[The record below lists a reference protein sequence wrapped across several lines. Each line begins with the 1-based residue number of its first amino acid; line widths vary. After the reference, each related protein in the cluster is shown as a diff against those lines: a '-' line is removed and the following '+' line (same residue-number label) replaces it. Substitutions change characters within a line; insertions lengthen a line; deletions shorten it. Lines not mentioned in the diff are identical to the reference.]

1 MPPSGPAPA
10 VAGRQR
16 QARSIDNEPAGR
28 PQAPARAGEGGKEM
42 SFNRRFLAAA
52 SAAAFLALPLAAPQA
67 LEIKSSD
74 VHPMGYPTTDA
85 IEYMGKL
92 LNDWSNGRLNI
103 KIFHSMQ
110 LGGEKEAL
118 EQVQIGAL
126 EMTRVSVGVVGP
138 IVPDF
143 NAFNLPY
150 FFRSV
155 EHMHKVTEGEIGTEL
170 LAKLEAGG
178 LIGLGYMDAGSR
190 SFYNKVKPITS
201 PADMKGMKLRVMQN
215 PIFVEMV
222 NAMGG
227 NGLPVAYNELYTAMQ
242 TGVVDGA
249 ENNPPSYESGKHYE
263 VAGYYSL
270 TEHLMV
276 PEIFVFSKKVW
287 DTLAPVD
294 QLLIRKASAFA
305 VIKER
310 ELWAAR
316 EQKSLGILKEKGIK
330 LVEKV
335 DKAPFIN
342 ATEPVRKQ
350 FGAKFSDLIARAAA
364 VK

>member
-1 MPPSGPAPA
+1 MRQLKQILPALA
-10 VAGRQR
+10 VA
-16 QARSIDNEPAGR
+16 ASMWAG
-28 PQAPARAGEGGKEM
+28 
-42 SFNRRFLAAA
+42 SV
-52 SAAAFLALPLAAPQA
+52 QA
-67 LEIKSSD
+67 LDIKSSD

-85 IEYMGKL
+85 IEYMGQL
-92 LNDWSNGRLNI
+92 LNDWTSGRINI
-103 KIFHSMQ
+103 QIFHSMQ

-118 EQVQIGAL
+118 EQVQLGAL

-138 IVPDF
+138 IVDEF

-155 EHMHKVTEGEIGTEL
+155 EHMHKVVDGEIGTEL
-170 LAKLEAGG
+170 LNKLEAGG

-190 SFYNKVKPITS
+190 SFYNNVRPISSIDDLQGLKV
-201 PADMKGMKLRVMQN
+201 RVMQN
-215 PIFVEMV
+215 PIFIDMV

-227 NGLPVAYNELYTAMQ
+227 NGLPIAFNELYTAIQ

-249 ENNPPSYESGKHYE
+249 ENNPPSYESGKHFE
-263 VAGYYSL
+263 VAQYYTL

-287 DTLAPVD
+287 DTLSPLD
-294 QLLIRKASAFA
+294 QQLIRKASVLA
-305 VIKER
+305 VEKER

-316 EQKSLGILKEKGIK
+316 EQVSLNKLREQGIQVITDI
-330 LVEKV
+330 
-335 DKAPFIN
+335 DKQPFIE
-342 ATEPVRKQ
+342 ATGPVRMK
-350 FGAKFSDLIARAAA
+350 FGEKYADLIKRAAA

>member
-1 MPPSGPAPA
+1 MKLRNHFLGS
-10 VAGRQR
+10 V
-16 QARSIDNEPAGR
+16 
-28 PQAPARAGEGGKEM
+28 
-42 SFNRRFLAAA
+42 LAAT
-52 SAAAFLALPLAAPQA
+52 AAFATIPAASA

-85 IEYMGKL
+85 IEYMGNL
-92 LNDWSNGRLNI
+92 LNTWTSGRMNVQ
-103 KIFHSMQ
+103 IFHSMQ

-118 EQVQIGAL
+118 EQVQLGAL

-138 IVPDF
+138 IVEEF

-155 EHMHKVTEGEIGTEL
+155 DHMHKVVDGEIGTDL
-170 LAKLEAGG
+170 LNRLEAGG

-190 SFYNKVKPITS
+190 SFYNKERPIRTI
-201 PADMKGMKLRVMQN
+201 DDLKGLKIRVMQN

-222 NAMGG
+222 NSLGG
-227 NGLPVAYNELYTAMQ
+227 NGLPIAFNELYTAMQ

-263 VAGYYSL
+263 VAGYYTL

-287 DTLAPVD
+287 DTLDPLD
-294 QLLIRKASAFA
+294 QQLIRKASALA
-305 VIKER
+305 VERER

-316 EQKSLGILKEKGIK
+316 EEKSLEILASNGIEVIREIDKG
-330 LVEKV
+330 
-335 DKAPFIN
+335 PFIE
-342 ATEPVRKQ
+342 ATASVREQ
-350 FGAKFSDLIARAAA
+350 FGSKFADLIARAAA
-364 VK
+364 VE

>member
-1 MPPSGPAPA
+1 MNA
-10 VAGRQR
+10 
-16 QARSIDNEPAGR
+16 I
-28 PQAPARAGEGGKEM
+28 
-42 SFNRRFLAAA
+42 RRHLAAA
-52 SAAAFLALPLAAPQA
+52 AAATAMTFAAVSGAKA

-74 VHPMGYPTTDA
+74 VHPMGYPTTEA
-85 IEYMGKL
+85 IKYMGDL
-92 LNDWSNGRLNI
+92 LATWTAGRMKT

-138 IVPDF
+138 IVEDF

-150 FFRSV
+150 FFRSTD
-155 EHMHKVTEGEIGTEL
+155 HMHKVVDGEIGTEL
-170 LAKLEAGG
+170 LNKLEKGG

-190 SFYNKVKPITS
+190 SFYNKERPIKTL
-201 PADMKGMKLRVMQN
+201 ADLQGLKIRVMQN
-215 PIFVEMV
+215 PIFVDMV

-227 NGLPVAYNELYTAMQ
+227 NGLSVAFNELYTAMQ

-249 ENNPPSYESGKHYE
+249 ENNPPTYNSHKHYE
-263 VAGYYSL
+263 IAGYYSL

-287 DTLAPVD
+287 DGLPALD
-294 QLLIRKASAFA
+294 QQLIRKAAALA
-305 VIKER
+305 VEKER

-316 EQKSLGILKEKGIK
+316 ETAALEDLKSKGIQ
-330 LVEKV
+330 VITEI
-335 DKAPFIN
+335 DKAPFIE
-342 ATEPVRKQ
+342 ATEPVRTK
-350 FGAKFSDLIARAAA
+350 FGAKYADLIKRAQA
-364 VK
+364 VQ

>member
-1 MPPSGPAPA
+1 MTMMRKNL
-10 VAGRQR
+10 AGI
-16 QARSIDNEPAGR
+16 S
-28 PQAPARAGEGGKEM
+28 
-42 SFNRRFLAAA
+42 LAAA
-52 SAAAFLALPLAAPQA
+52 VTFGAASTATA

-85 IEYMGKL
+85 IQYMGEL
-92 LNDWSNGRLNI
+92 LETWTSGRMKI

-118 EQVQIGAL
+118 EQVQVGAL

-138 IVPDF
+138 IVPEF

-150 FFRSV
+150 FFTSTD
-155 EHMHKVTEGEIGTEL
+155 HMHKVVDGEIGTEL
-170 LAKLEAGG
+170 LNKLEKGG

-190 SFYNKVKPITS
+190 SFYNKERPIKTL
-201 PADMKGMKLRVMQN
+201 ADLEGLKIRVMQN
-215 PIFVEMV
+215 PIFVDMV
-222 NAMGG
+222 NSMGG
-227 NGLPVAYNELYTAMQ
+227 NGLSVAFNELYTAMQ

-249 ENNPPSYESGKHYE
+249 ENNPPTYHSQKHYE
-263 VAGYYSL
+263 IAGYYTL

-287 DTLAPVD
+287 DTLTPLD
-294 QLLIRKASAFA
+294 QQLIRKASALA

-316 EQKSLGILKEKGIK
+316 EVAALEELKAAGINVITD
-330 LVEKV
+330 V
-335 DKAPFIN
+335 DKGPFIE
-342 ATEPVRKQ
+342 ATEPVR
-350 FGAKFSDLIARAAA
+350 AKFGSEYADLIKRAQA
-364 VK
+364 VE

>member
-1 MPPSGPAPA
+1 MTAMRKDLLATA
-10 VAGRQR
+10 VAT
-16 QARSIDNEPAGR
+16 AMLV
-28 PQAPARAGEGGKEM
+28 GGAQ
-42 SFNRRFLAAA
+42 SA
-52 SAAAFLALPLAAPQA
+52 SA

-85 IEYMGKL
+85 IEYMGQL
-92 LNDWSNGRLNI
+92 LDTWTSGRMKI

-118 EQVQIGAL
+118 EQVQVGAL

-138 IVPDF
+138 IVEDF

-155 EHMHKVTEGEIGTEL
+155 DHMHKVVDGEIGTEL
-170 LAKLEAGG
+170 LNKLEKGG

-190 SFYNKVKPITS
+190 SFYNKERPIKTL
-201 PADMKGMKLRVMQN
+201 DDLNGLKIRVMQN

-227 NGLPVAYNELYTAMQ
+227 NGLSVAFNELYTAMQ

-249 ENNPPSYESGKHYE
+249 ENNPPTYNSHKHYE
-263 VAGYYSL
+263 IAGYYSL

-287 DTLAPVD
+287 DTLSPLD
-294 QLLIRKASAFA
+294 QQLIRKASAMA
-305 VIKER
+305 VEKER

-316 EQKSLGILKEKGIK
+316 EQTALKDLQSKGIQ
-330 LVEKV
+330 VV
-335 DKAPFIN
+335 TDIDKGPFIE
-342 ATEPVRKQ
+342 ATEPVRTK
-350 FGAKFSDLIARAAA
+350 FGGEFAELIKRAQA
-364 VK
+364 VR

>member
-1 MPPSGPAPA
+1 MRQLKQILPALA
-10 VAGRQR
+10 VA
-16 QARSIDNEPAGR
+16 ASMWAG
-28 PQAPARAGEGGKEM
+28 
-42 SFNRRFLAAA
+42 SV
-52 SAAAFLALPLAAPQA
+52 QA
-67 LEIKSSD
+67 LDIKSSD

-85 IEYMGKL
+85 IEYMGQL
-92 LNDWSNGRLNI
+92 LNDWTGGRINI
-103 KIFHSMQ
+103 QIFHSMQ

-118 EQVQIGAL
+118 EQVQLGAL

-138 IVPDF
+138 IVDEF

-155 EHMHKVTEGEIGTEL
+155 EHMHKVVDGEIGTEL
-170 LAKLEAGG
+170 LNKLEAGG

-190 SFYNKVKPITS
+190 SFYNNVRPISSIDDLQGLKV
-201 PADMKGMKLRVMQN
+201 RVMQN
-215 PIFVEMV
+215 PIFIDMV

-227 NGLPVAYNELYTAMQ
+227 NGLPIAFNELYTAIQ

-249 ENNPPSYESGKHYE
+249 ENNPPSYESGKHFE
-263 VAGYYSL
+263 VAQYYTL

-287 DTLAPVD
+287 DTLSPLD
-294 QLLIRKASAFA
+294 QQLIRKASVLA
-305 VIKER
+305 VEKER

-316 EQKSLGILKEKGIK
+316 EQVSLNKLREQGIQVITDI
-330 LVEKV
+330 
-335 DKAPFIN
+335 DKQPFIE
-342 ATEPVRKQ
+342 ATDPVRMK
-350 FGAKFSDLIARAAA
+350 FGEKYADLIKRAAA

>member
-1 MPPSGPAPA
+1 MTAIRNILTGSTLALA
-10 VAGRQR
+10 L
-16 QARSIDNEPAGR
+16 
-28 PQAPARAGEGGKEM
+28 
-42 SFNRRFLAAA
+42 SFGAATGA
-52 SAAAFLALPLAAPQA
+52 SAM
-67 LEIKSSD
+67 EIKSSD

-92 LNDWSNGRLNI
+92 LSDWTNGRITI

-118 EQVQIGAL
+118 EQVQVGAL

-150 FFRSV
+150 FFKSKQ
-155 EHMHKVTEGEIGTEL
+155 HMFKVVDGEIGTEL
-170 LAKLEAGG
+170 LDKLAAGG

-190 SFYNKVKPITS
+190 SFYNKVHPIRTVE
-201 PADMKGMKLRVMQN
+201 DLNGLKLRVMQN
-215 PIFVEMV
+215 PIFVDMV

-227 NGLPVAYNELYTAMQ
+227 NGLPIAYNELYTAMQ

-276 PEIFVFSKKVW
+276 PEIFVFSKKIW
-287 DTLAPVD
+287 DTLSPVD
-294 QLLIRKASAFA
+294 QELIRNAA
-305 VIKER
+305 VMAKEKER

-316 EQKSLGILKEKGIK
+316 EQKSLDILKSKGIQ
-330 LVEKV
+330 VITDI
-335 DKAPFIN
+335 DKGPFIK
-342 ATEPVRKQ
+342 ATAPVR
-350 FGAKFSDLIARAAA
+350 AKFGKDFADLIKRVEA
-364 VK
+364 VD

>member
-1 MPPSGPAPA
+1 MTMIRRHL
-10 VAGRQR
+10 AGL
-16 QARSIDNEPAGR
+16 SI
-28 PQAPARAGEGGKEM
+28 
-42 SFNRRFLAAA
+42 AAA
-52 SAAAFLALPLAAPQA
+52 ATFGAATAASA

-85 IEYMGKL
+85 IQYMGEL
-92 LNDWSNGRLNI
+92 LETWTSGRMKIN
-103 KIFHSMQ
+103 IFHSMQ

-118 EQVQIGAL
+118 EQVQVGAL

-138 IVPDF
+138 IVPEF

-150 FFRSV
+150 FFTSTD
-155 EHMHKVTEGEIGTEL
+155 HMHKVVDGEIGTDL
-170 LAKLEAGG
+170 LNKLEKGG

-190 SFYNKVKPITS
+190 SFYNKERPIRTL
-201 PADMKGMKLRVMQN
+201 ADLEGLKIRVMQN
-215 PIFVEMV
+215 PIFVDMV
-222 NAMGG
+222 NSMGG
-227 NGLPVAYNELYTAMQ
+227 NGLSVAFNELYTAMQ

-249 ENNPPSYESGKHYE
+249 ENNPPTYHSQKHYE
-263 VAGYYSL
+263 IAGYYTL

-287 DTLAPVD
+287 DTLSPLD
-294 QLLIRKASAFA
+294 QQLIRKASALA

-316 EQKSLGILKEKGIK
+316 EVAALEELKAAGIEVITD
-330 LVEKV
+330 V
-335 DKAPFIN
+335 DKGPFIE
-342 ATEPVRKQ
+342 ATEPVR
-350 FGAKFSDLIARAAA
+350 AKFGSEYADLIARAKA

>member
-1 MPPSGPAPA
+1 MTMASLPGLRLALAASL
-10 VAGRQR
+10 VAG
-16 QARSIDNEPAGR
+16 AV
-28 PQAPARAGEGGKEM
+28 
-42 SFNRRFLAAA
+42 
-52 SAAAFLALPLAAPQA
+52 LAAPAARA

-85 IEYMGKL
+85 IQYMGEL
-92 LNDWSNGRLNI
+92 LNTWTSGRMNI

-118 EQVQIGAL
+118 EQAQVGAL

-138 IVPDF
+138 IVEEF

-150 FFRSV
+150 FFRSTD
-155 EHMHKVTEGEIGTEL
+155 HMHKVVDGEIGTEL
-170 LAKLEAGG
+170 LNKLEKGG

-190 SFYNKVKPITS
+190 SFYNNVRPIKTIE
-201 PADMKGMKLRVMQN
+201 DLKGLKIRVMQN
-215 PIFVEMV
+215 PIFIEMV
-222 NAMGG
+222 NSMGG
-227 NGLPVAYNELYTAMQ
+227 NGLPISFSELYTSMQ

-263 VAGYYSL
+263 VAKYYTL

-287 DTLAPVD
+287 DKLTPLD
-294 QLLIRKASAFA
+294 QQLIRKAA
-305 VIKER
+305 VLTVAKER

-316 EQKSLGILKEKGIK
+316 EQKSLEAVRAMGYQVVTDI
-330 LVEKV
+330 
-335 DKAPFIN
+335 DKAPFIA
-342 ATEPVRKQ
+342 ATEPVRMK
-350 FGAKFSDLIARAAA
+350 FGEKFADLIKRAAA

>member
-1 MPPSGPAPA
+1 MTMIRKHL
-10 VAGRQR
+10 AGL
-16 QARSIDNEPAGR
+16 S
-28 PQAPARAGEGGKEM
+28 
-42 SFNRRFLAAA
+42 LAAA
-52 SAAAFLALPLAAPQA
+52 ATFGAATSASA

-85 IEYMGKL
+85 IQYMGEL
-92 LNDWSNGRLNI
+92 LETWTSGRMKIN
-103 KIFHSMQ
+103 IFHSMQ

-118 EQVQIGAL
+118 EQVQVGAL

-138 IVPDF
+138 IVPEF

-150 FFRSV
+150 FFTSTD
-155 EHMHKVTEGEIGTEL
+155 HMHKVVDGEIGTDL
-170 LAKLEAGG
+170 LNKLEKGG

-190 SFYNKVKPITS
+190 SFYNKERPIRTL
-201 PADMKGMKLRVMQN
+201 ADLEGLKIRVMQN
-215 PIFVEMV
+215 PIFVDMV
-222 NAMGG
+222 NSMGG
-227 NGLPVAYNELYTAMQ
+227 NGLSVAFNELYTAMQ

-249 ENNPPSYESGKHYE
+249 ENNPPTYHSQKHYE
-263 VAGYYSL
+263 IAGYYTL

-287 DTLAPVD
+287 DTLTPLD
-294 QLLIRKASAFA
+294 QQLIRKASALA

-316 EQKSLGILKEKGIK
+316 EVAALEELKKAGIDVITD
-330 LVEKV
+330 V
-335 DKAPFIN
+335 DKGPFIE
-342 ATEPVRKQ
+342 ATEPVR
-350 FGAKFSDLIARAAA
+350 AKFGSEYADLIARAKA

>member
-1 MPPSGPAPA
+1 
-10 VAGRQR
+10 
-16 QARSIDNEPAGR
+16 
-28 PQAPARAGEGGKEM
+28 M
-42 SFNRRFLAAA
+42 SNHRNILAAL
-52 SAAAFLALPLAAPQA
+52 STVAALVALPLSAPQA

-85 IEYMGKL
+85 IQYMGEL
-92 LNDWSNGRLNI
+92 LNKWSNGRISI

-118 EQVQIGAL
+118 EQVQLGAL

-138 IVPDF
+138 IVKEF

-150 FFRSV
+150 FFRSRQ
-155 EHMHKVTEGEIGTEL
+155 HMFNVVDGEIGTKL
-170 LAKLEAGG
+170 LAKLSEGG

-190 SFYNKVKPITS
+190 SFYNKTRPVKS
-201 PADMKGMKLRVMQN
+201 VEDLAGLKLRVMQN
-215 PIFVEMV
+215 EIFVEMV
-222 NAMGG
+222 NALGG
-227 NGLPVAYNELYTAMQ
+227 NGLPIAYNELIPAMQ

-263 VAGYYSL
+263 IAGYYTL

-294 QLLIRKASAFA
+294 QQLIRNAA
-305 VIKER
+305 VLAAQRERVLWAER
-310 ELWAAR
+310 EQR
-316 EQKSLGILKEKGIK
+316 SLEALRKQGIEVVTGIDKG
-330 LVEKV
+330 
-335 DKAPFIN
+335 PFIK
-342 ATEPVRKQ
+342 ATKPVRDK
-350 FGAKFSDLIARAAA
+350 FGADFSDLIQAASE
-364 VK
+364 VEG

>member
-1 MPPSGPAPA
+1 MTVRTRILGSA
-10 VAGRQR
+10 VA
-16 QARSIDNEPAGR
+16 AAMAVSVVP
-28 PQAPARAGEGGKEM
+28 
-42 SFNRRFLAAA
+42 AA
-52 SAAAFLALPLAAPQA
+52 SA

-85 IEYMGKL
+85 IEYMGQL
-92 LNDWSNGRLNI
+92 LNTWTGGRMEV

-118 EQVQIGAL
+118 EQVQLGAL

-138 IVPDF
+138 IVEEF

-150 FFRSV
+150 FFRSTD
-155 EHMHKVTEGEIGTEL
+155 HMHKVVDGEIGTDL
-170 LAKLEAGG
+170 LNKLEAGG

-190 SFYNKVKPITS
+190 SFYNKERPIKS
-201 PADMKGMKLRVMQN
+201 LDDLSGLKIRVMQN

-222 NAMGG
+222 NSLGG
-227 NGLPVAYNELYTAMQ
+227 NGLPIAFNELYTAMQ

-263 VAGYYSL
+263 VAGYYTL

-287 DTLAPVD
+287 DTLSPLD
-294 QLLIRKASAFA
+294 QQLIRKASALA
-305 VIKER
+305 VEKER

-316 EQKSLGILKEKGIK
+316 EQASLDVLASKGIE
-330 LVEKV
+330 VITEI
-335 DKAPFIN
+335 DKAPFIE
-342 ATEPVRKQ
+342 ATASVREQ
-350 FGAKFSDLIARAAA
+350 FGGKFSELIARAAA
-364 VK
+364 VE

>member
-1 MPPSGPAPA
+1 MTMIRRHL
-10 VAGRQR
+10 AGL
-16 QARSIDNEPAGR
+16 SI
-28 PQAPARAGEGGKEM
+28 
-42 SFNRRFLAAA
+42 AAA
-52 SAAAFLALPLAAPQA
+52 ATFGAATAASA

-85 IEYMGKL
+85 IQYMGEL
-92 LNDWSNGRLNI
+92 LETWTSGRMQI
-103 KIFHSMQ
+103 QIFHSMQ

-118 EQVQIGAL
+118 EQVQVGAL

-138 IVPDF
+138 IVPEF

-150 FFRSV
+150 FFTSTD
-155 EHMHKVTEGEIGTEL
+155 HMHKVVDGEIGTDL
-170 LAKLEAGG
+170 LNKLEKGG

-190 SFYNKVKPITS
+190 SFYNKERPIKTL
-201 PADMKGMKLRVMQN
+201 ADLEGLKIRVMQN
-215 PIFVEMV
+215 PIFVDMV
-222 NAMGG
+222 NSMGG
-227 NGLPVAYNELYTAMQ
+227 NGLSVAFNELYTAMQ

-249 ENNPPSYESGKHYE
+249 ENNPPTYHSQKHYE
-263 VAGYYSL
+263 IAGYYTL

-287 DTLAPVD
+287 DTLSPLD
-294 QLLIRKASAFA
+294 QQLIRKASALA

-316 EQKSLGILKEKGIK
+316 EVAALEELKAAGIEVITD
-330 LVEKV
+330 V
-335 DKAPFIN
+335 DKGPFIE
-342 ATEPVRKQ
+342 ATEPVR
-350 FGAKFSDLIARAAA
+350 AKFGSEYADLIARAKA